1 MYMHKR
7 AFDYLQ
13 IPKNLYTEVEPTGSS
28 YICNPPVVDTDID
41 FVVYSPTL
49 AKLHEW
55 CVVNGFKTNFEDY
68 AIEEFRSYKR
78 GVINLIVTNDATFYK
93 RSVKATEVARQ
104 LNLLD
109 KQQRID
115 LFDFVMYESNI
126 V

>member
-1 MYMHKR
+1 MKDTFNYI
-7 AFDYLQ
+7 Q
-13 IPKNLYTEVEPTGSS
+13 IPEELYQEVGLTGSS
-28 YICNPPVVDTDID
+28 YICNPPVTNTDID
-41 FVVYSPTL
+41 FVIYSQDWD
-49 AKLHEW
+49 KLHNW
-55 CVVNGFKTNFEDY
+55 CEQNAFKTNFEDY
-68 AIEEFRSYKR
+68 ELEEFRSYKR

-93 RSVKATEVARQ
+93 RFVKATEVAKK